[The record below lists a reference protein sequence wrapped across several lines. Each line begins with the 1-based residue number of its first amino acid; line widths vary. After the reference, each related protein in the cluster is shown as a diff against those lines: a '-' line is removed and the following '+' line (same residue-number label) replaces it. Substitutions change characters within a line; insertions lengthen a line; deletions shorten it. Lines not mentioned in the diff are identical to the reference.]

1 MSESKQNE
9 YLINKI
15 KTASP
20 MQLIIIV
27 YDTAIAS
34 LEGVTQDWENKEY
47 TEAAEKILKAQK
59 CIRELKKSLNM
70 DIEEISHSLFSLYRA
85 IDKMMLKIQQERDEA
100 LLNKTITMLVELRD
114 TWQEVATK
122 EPNQKQHISHAEG
135 VSYINTYK

>member
-1 MSESKQNE
+1 MSESKSKE

-20 MQLIIIV
+20 MQLVIIV

-34 LEGVTQDWENKEY
+34 LEGVKSNWEKKEGRQ
-47 TEAAEKILKAQK
+47 AAERILKAQK
-59 CIRELKKSLNM
+59 CIRELKKSLDM

-85 IDKMMLKIQQERDEA
+85 IDKMMLKIQREKDEV
-100 LLNKTITMLVELRD
+100 LLDKVITMLKELRD
-114 TWQEVATK
+114 TWQEVANK
-122 EPNQKQHISHAEG
+122 EPASQQHMSHTEG